1 MFCSGRSE
9 VRETGGLMGM
19 VGILGSGL
27 CFGRFR
33 DCRVGIA
40 GAGFGGVRV
49 GIILGVCC
57 RCVSLVVLI

>member
-1 MFCSGRSE
+1 
-9 VRETGGLMGM
+9 MGM